1 MNRSLEIDMDNFL
14 TILTQYSSIALGDK
28 TMISIDDI
36 KHFLNLFS
44 QIIIYNNED
53 VDE

>member
-1 MNRSLEIDMDNFL
+1 MNRPLEIDMDNFL
-14 TILTQYSSIALGDK
+14 TILAQYSSIAFGDK
-28 TMISIDDI
+28 TMISINDI

-53 VDE
+53 TDE

>member
-1 MNRSLEIDMDNFL
+1 MNRPLEIDMDNFL
-14 TILTQYSSIALGDK
+14 TILVQYSNITLGDK

-44 QIIIYNNED
+44 QIIIHNNED
-53 VDE
+53 TDE